1 MKTSFLIL
9 ILYASGTFAF
19 RLDLPAAP
27 QLIAEATQA
36 PQASDQRVNINTAT
50 LEELQRLPA
59 IGPVIAGRIVEHRSK
74 HGPFRR
80 PQDVIIVRGFS
91 AKRYRQIAHLIKV

>member
-9 ILYASGTFAF
+9 ILYASWAFAF
-19 RLDLPAAP
+19 RLDKPAP
-27 QLIAEATQA
+27 QLIAQATQA
-36 PQASDQRVNINTAT
+36 PLSMDQRVNINTAT

>member
-9 ILYASGTFAF
+9 ILYASWAFAF
-19 RLDLPAAP
+19 RLDKPASH
-27 QLIAEATQA
+27 LIAQAQQA

>member
-1 MKTSFLIL
+1 MITSFLIL
-9 ILYASGTFAF
+9 ILYASWAFAF
-19 RLDLPAAP
+19 RLDMPAP
-27 QLIAEATQA
+27 QLIAQA

>member
-19 RLDLPAAP
+19 RLDKPAP
-27 QLIAEATQA
+27 QLIAQAPQA

>member
-1 MKTSFLIL
+1 VKTSFLIL

-19 RLDLPAAP
+19 RLDMPAS
-27 QLIAEATQA
+27 QLIAQA

-59 IGPVIAGRIVEHRSK
+59 IGPVIARRIVEHRSK

>member
-9 ILYASGTFAF
+9 ILYASWAFAF
-19 RLDLPAAP
+19 RLDKPAP
-27 QLIAEATQA
+27 QLIAQA
-36 PQASDQRVNINTAT
+36 PQAPKASDQRVNINTAT

-80 PQDVIIVRGFS
+80 PQDVIIVRGLS